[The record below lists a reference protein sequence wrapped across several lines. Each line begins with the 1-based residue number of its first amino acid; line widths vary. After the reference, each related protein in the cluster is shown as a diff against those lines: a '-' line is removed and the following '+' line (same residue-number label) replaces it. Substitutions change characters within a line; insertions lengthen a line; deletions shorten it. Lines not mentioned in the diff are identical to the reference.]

1 VSDSIPEGWTQGGE
15 EMPEPL
21 RRTVIAALK
30 ARREDDGVSKIR
42 VGDTLEVV
50 AGKDG
55 KPEVV
60 IVHRA
65 PPGKEF
71 KRGWEAAREAAALIV
86 EAGESAERDYERGG
100 WQDTRAVI
108 LADYIRA
115 MEPPADACA
124 CGATAEDTP
133 ASA

>member
-1 VSDSIPEGWTQGGE
+1 VSDSIPDGWTQGGE

-21 RRTVIAALK
+21 GQTVRAAL
-30 ARREDDGVSKIR
+30 AVRL
-42 VGDTLEVV
+42 GDQIEVV
-50 AGKDG
+50 TDENG

-100 WQDTRAVI
+100 WEDTRAVI

-133 ASA
+133 TSP